1 MYYYS
6 TGVQE
11 IMVLHDCIE
20 QSAPASIILLRFDDG
35 KYHLQP
41 RTQKILRL
49 FSCPAQQL
57 TGSYPSRL
65 QHIET

>member
-20 QSAPASIILLRFDDG
+20 QCAPASIILLCFDEG
-35 KYHLQP
+35 KIMYSPAL
-41 RTQKILRL
+41 KEYIE
-49 FSCPAQQL
+49 FCP
-57 TGSYPSRL
+57 GRL
-65 QHIET
+65 QHIKM